1 MKRLFL
7 SVVMILGLSITC
19 FSQQNKLKISD
30 WNMETYLPKLSRY
43 LNLNANQYDDVAN
56 AVDFFSYKIRSAKY
70 SNRNRQIK
78 YLNEAVFGNLKLM
91 KSALSQEQYKKYL
104 RLINSEL
111 KNRGLNTYLSKV
123 SLN

>member
-70 SNRNRQIK
+70 SNGNRQIK
-78 YLNEAVFGNLKLM
+78 YLNEAVIGNLKLM